1 MAVDQMNDSYNRCLQ
16 ELRARYRG
24 RGIAGNLRGEL
35 ELQAKQ
41 DIQNQSDDTAYLL
54 FSSGARIADQYRSGV
69 YNGSKYMTS
78 DDFVRYF
85 RNRRTFNMPAV
96 VKARETVAKE
106 AEAAEVAPVRQ
117 NGRGVGNRNSASSE
131 NAKEGHL
138 ATAKSALKAF
148 AGKWFPVERR
158 EGRTEGAGFRIPA
171 AALSGIAVFTISLGL
186 IVGGSVMIGSASA
199 DLGQQKSEIARLEA
213 QQSDLQGKLDL
224 KYNVSDIEA
233 EAKSLGMIKRQY
245 ADSTYVKV
253 NGKEEI
259 TIYEDGKDEK
269 SGLAALLSSFG
280 IELNP

>member
-1 MAVDQMNDSYNRCLQ
+1 M
-16 ELRARYRG
+16 
-24 RGIAGNLRGEL
+24 
-35 ELQAKQ
+35 
-41 DIQNQSDDTAYLL
+41 
-54 FSSGARIADQYRSGV
+54 
-69 YNGSKYMTS
+69 
-78 DDFVRYF
+78 
-85 RNRRTFNMPAV
+85 
-96 VKARETVAKE
+96 
-106 AEAAEVAPVRQ
+106 
-117 NGRGVGNRNSASSE
+117 
-131 NAKEGHL
+131 
-138 ATAKSALKAF
+138 
-148 AGKWFPVERR
+148 
-158 EGRTEGAGFRIPA
+158 
-171 AALSGIAVFTISLGL
+171 SGIAVFTISLGL